1 MKNVDELYENY
12 CNAYKNGYDTDNE
25 LNEAKKKEF
34 DYRQFELF
42 DKTDKKSK
50 LDGEAKNFVKEIENR
65 EKGVDKK
72 RFMKYFSYEPT
83 ALVNKLLSQNT
94 QDLRKSLDEIKQQ
107 KIEFNKD
114 EKNSTNNKNEND
126 IQY

>member
-50 LDGEAKNFVKEIENR
+50 LDGET
-65 EKGVDKK
+65 KK
-72 RFMKYFSYEPT
+72 R
-83 ALVNKLLSQNT
+83 
-94 QDLRKSLDEIKQQ
+94 
-107 KIEFNKD
+107 
-114 EKNSTNNKNEND
+114 
-126 IQY
+126 